1 MASCSR
7 TSKDQIYDEVRKKW
21 VAKTPEEEVRQS
33 LLRKMIHEL
42 LYPKGLLFVE
52 KTLSDL
58 LPQILL
64 PYRRVDVVCFWKT
77 KGMLRPLLA
86 IECKEDQSLLEEA
99 LLQVQ
104 GYNHFLK
111 ARFVAVVAPGQER
124 FGVYGQG
131 GMHFLPYLPNYADL
145 VRWMQHAL

>member
-1 MASCSR
+1 
-7 TSKDQIYDEVRKKW
+7 
-21 VAKTPEEEVRQS
+21 
-33 LLRKMIHEL
+33 
-42 LYPKGLLFVE
+42 
-52 KTLSDL
+52 
-58 LPQILL
+58 
-64 PYRRVDVVCFWKT
+64 
-77 KGMLRPLLA
+77 MLRPLLA

-111 ARFVAVVAPGQER
+111 AHFVAVVAPGQER